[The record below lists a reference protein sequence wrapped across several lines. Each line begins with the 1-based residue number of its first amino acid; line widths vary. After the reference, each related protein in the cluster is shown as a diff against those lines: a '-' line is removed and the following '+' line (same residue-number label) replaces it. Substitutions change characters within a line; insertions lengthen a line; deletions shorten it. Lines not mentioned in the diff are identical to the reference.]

1 MVPGHRSDQHVRT
14 LFHVHLATH
23 FLLVFLLSGIFA
35 YPNSA
40 RIYHCN
46 PWVDTVKDMDGC
58 SSFDQY
64 LSNRTDFMRRFAG
77 MTFPVA
83 NFLVENVFCILDDP
97 TDDSQRIGAHE
108 FGVWVRDLPTFMGA
122 SQLVTHG
129 HSRVPSAASIATG
142 HTLASAPASR
152 RPSSRQASVTGGSPR
167 RPPVT
172 LRSLTRDASRGPV
185 LDRDGSDGAALRALG
200 IVFDEEDEEDEHQ
213 RLQQPQRQEQEHE
226 AEVGRSPSPSVRS
239 TSNPKRRKRGR
250 KGKGMTPSSDHI
262 QTSELLASASQT
274 LARELSRQTRSAS
287 ASVQSFPDVP
297 PAPPIPVPTS
307 MPTVTKKPSR
317 WRLSFGKSG
326 GEAALNNT
334 RSDSHS
340 SPNASSARAAN
351 VLNLIMG
358 LSPPPNPSQPKSPS
372 PLLSPFSPP
381 ETSEQGRGDE
391 LQQQQPRRPASPTS
405 VPKGQAVAN
414 VSSAASSRNRR
425 HSVASTD
432 TSTSTFTRYSGQS
445 MRSVSTYATTVSTSS
460 AAANMS
466 IGRMGLRPP
475 PTSSQIKSPPPPRSL
490 LSPPEAAKQVIP
502 NSKRGISPRLAKPK
516 KHPDADQIPA
526 IPSPYSPSGLGAV
539 RVTTPTYLSS
549 KSLVERTRGAS
560 SPGPYQP
567 TAHTRTADQGDNTYD
582 RALPPVTVPSNP
594 HLSRSGT
601 YPSRTDIF
609 PQYGGDWAATQLH
622 YASRRGLLE
631 VARVF
636 LEHGADATAQ
646 DEHGWTPLHQA
657 SSRGRL
663 EVVRLFLEHG
673 CVTPHDKYRWTPLH
687 LASRGGHVQVA
698 RLLLE
703 HGMDAGAQDK
713 DGSTPL
719 HMASRG
725 GHVQVAETLLR
736 KGTDPTLRN
745 KRG

>member
-152 RPSSRQASVTGGSPR
+152 RPSSRQASVTGGSRR

-250 KGKGMTPSSDHI
+250 KGKGMTPSLDHI

-297 PAPPIPVPTS
+297 PLPPVPVPTS

-317 WRLSFGKSG
+317 WKLSFGKSA
-326 GEAALNNT
+326 GEASLNNT
-334 RSDSHS
+334 RSDSHPNS
-340 SPNASSARAAN
+340 NASSARAAN
-351 VLNLIMG
+351 VSNLILG
-358 LSPPPNPSQPKSPS
+358 LSPPPIPLQPKSPS
-372 PLLSPFSPP
+372 PPPSSFSPP
-381 ETSEQGRGDE
+381 ETSEQGRGE
-391 LQQQQPRRPASPTS
+391 QQQPQRPASPTS
-405 VPKGQAVAN
+405 VCSGRALPN
-414 VSSAASSRNRR
+414 VSTAAASGKRN
-425 HSVASTD
+425 SVASTN
-432 TSTSTFTRYSGQS
+432 TSTSTFSTFTRYSNQS
-445 MRSVSTYATTVSTSS
+445 MRSVSTFATTVSTSS
-460 AAANMS
+460 ASSENWRS
-466 IGRMGLRPP
+466 GRTASSCSDWRRRPDPPTCPSSTSLASSLHSQNSHNSGLPPRPP
-475 PTSSQIKSPPPPRSL
+475 SNVKRTCFSAHSPLIPGIHLLTGRSSVMTGVPRE
-490 LSPPEAAKQVIP
+490 LSGALGGAPRQHMGNFGTLPQSRERRRAA
-502 NSKRGISPRLAKPK
+502 
-516 KHPDADQIPA
+516 
-526 IPSPYSPSGLGAV
+526 
-539 RVTTPTYLSS
+539 
-549 KSLVERTRGAS
+549 
-560 SPGPYQP
+560 
-567 TAHTRTADQGDNTYD
+567 
-582 RALPPVTVPSNP
+582 
-594 HLSRSGT
+594 
-601 YPSRTDIF
+601 
-609 PQYGGDWAATQLH
+609 
-622 YASRRGLLE
+622 
-631 VARVF
+631 
-636 LEHGADATAQ
+636 
-646 DEHGWTPLHQA
+646 
-657 SSRGRL
+657 
-663 EVVRLFLEHG
+663 
-673 CVTPHDKYRWTPLH
+673 
-687 LASRGGHVQVA
+687 RGGGKGKQPA
-698 RLLLE
+698 TGTGPLE
-703 HGMDAGAQDK
+703 PINERPQHQ
-713 DGSTPL
+713 
-719 HMASRG
+719 HQINR
-725 GHVQVAETLLR
+725 Q
-736 KGTDPTLRN
+736 
-745 KRG
+745 